1 MIKLLL
7 PLLFLLTSTA
17 NAAKVSKSAT
27 NNLEIKKQ
35 NNVVEIELPE
45 VALKLLM
52 QWNPEFIPF
61 NLSDYGPSIIE
72 LFNDIDPSKVP
83 MAFIDDLDGDSKK
96 DIVLLGSDLKKQYVV
111 ALINK
116 DKKWTLVEVTE
127 WSFKDIKNTTVPFL
141 SDTPVMVS
149 GTAKKT
155 EKTVPLYVLQ
165 ALGEQAEKLKAKKK
179 VGIQVEYYLG
189 AGTVYEIKNN
199 KAVKFTL

>member
-7 PLLFLLTSTA
+7 PLLFVFTSTA

-27 NNLEIKKQ
+27 NTLEIKKQ
-35 NNVVEIELPE
+35 DNVVEIELPE
-45 VALKLLM
+45 IALKLLT

-83 MAFIDDLDGDSKK
+83 MAFIDDLDGDGKK

-111 ALINK
+111 ALINN
-116 DKKWTLVEVTE
+116 DKKWTLVKVSE
-127 WSFKDIKNTTVPFL
+127 SSYKDIKNTTVPFL
-141 SDTPVMVS
+141 SEKPVIVS
-149 GTAKKT
+149 GTAKTT

-165 ALGEQAEKLKAKKK
+165 ALGEQAVKLKEKKK